1 MSNNSCPTLLP
12 KSLVVKLKVPASAL
26 LNAEK
31 TMATNTKRSGET
43 LAQQKSQ
50 TKKVK
55 TSDMFN
61 AIEFFL
67 STNFGQ
73 NSKLSELENDVKN
86 AKAATEKA
94 TQDSE
99 KATQDYEKKKEALAE
114 AQEPGVRMKKQMFG
128 LVKDKIEDIE
138 KEKNKEESQR
148 KKLAGLVA
156 EVMQMEETSKTK
168 GVGYDSLAILAKI
181 CEVEKLERE
190 IKGDGIDLK
199 ELTQKVARYERTLE
213 VLERDEAIME
223 AALTLTS
230 LIKQAT

>member
-1 MSNNSCPTLLP
+1 
-12 KSLVVKLKVPASAL
+12 
-26 LNAEK
+26 
-31 TMATNTKRSGET
+31 MATNTKRSGET

-55 TSDMFN
+55 TSDMSN
-61 AIEFFL
+61 AIESFL
-67 STNFGQ
+67 STNFEQ
-73 NSKLSELENDVKN
+73 NSKLSGLENDVKN
-86 AKAATEKA
+86 AKAAT
-94 TQDSE
+94 E

-114 AQEPGVRMKKQMFG
+114 AQEPGVRMKEQMFG
-128 LVKDKIEDIE
+128 LVKDKIEDIK

-168 GVGYDSLAILAKI
+168 GVGYASFAILAKI
-181 CEVEKLERE
+181 SEVEKLERE

-223 AALTLTS
+223 AALTLSS
-230 LIKQAT
+230 LIKQAE